1 MKTHLE
7 LRPVAHRKEGR
18 IRAHVLLCWLALLL
32 TRVAETHDPTR
43 TWRRMREALQTLHLG
58 EFSGN
63 AGIVHQRTELTAD
76 QRDILT
82 RLQLPEPARFLRL
95 VPATS

>member
-1 MKTHLE
+1 
-7 LRPVAHRKEGR
+7 
-18 IRAHVLLCWLALLL
+18 
-32 TRVAETHDPTR
+32 VAETHDPTR
-43 TWRRMREALQTLHLG
+43 TWRRIREQLQTLHLG

-63 AGIVHQRTELTAD
+63 AGTVHQRTELTAD

-95 VPATS
+95 ESATS